1 MKKIIAKMVNG
12 YCRLAGLPQPEGRLD
27 LFLKGHRNSIG
38 GKWDEIGK
46 LQFDFMLKQ
55 GLEPHH
61 ILLDIGCGSLRG
73 GIHFIKYLKK
83 GNYLGIDKNKSWVK
97 TGIKKELGKC
107 TFEEKKPIFIFSD
120 KFEFNKFSK
129 VPDYAI
135 AQSLFTHLDKE
146 DIELCLKQLRKIVNL
161 GCIFYATFFEINL
174 EQQNSGKSHSHRG
187 FQYTQNQMRT
197 FGEKNG
203 WKARYIGD
211 WNHPRGQRMMEYAAV

>member
-1 MKKIIAKMVNG
+1 M
-12 YCRLAGLPQPEGRLD
+12 LTGLTKPEGRLG
-27 LFLKGHRNSIG
+27 LLIEGHRNSVG

-55 GLEPHH
+55 GLAPSH

-73 GIHFIKYLKK
+73 GIHFIKYLEK
-83 GNYLGIDKNKSWVK
+83 GNYIGIDKNRSWVNA
-97 TGIKKELGKC
+97 GIKKELGEQM
-107 TFEEKKPIFIFSD
+107 FEEKNPEIIISD

-135 AQSLFTHLDKE
+135 AQSLFTHLNKE
-146 DIELCLKQLRKIVNL
+146 DIELCLKNLRKIVNL
-161 GCIFYATFFEINL
+161 GHVFYATFVEVNL
-174 EQQNSGKSHSHRG
+174 ELQTSKRSHSHRV
-187 FQYTQNQMRT
+187 FQYTRNQMGT

-211 WNHPRGQRMMEYAAV
+211 WNHPRGQKMMEYTAI